1 MVRLISVEQSSDPKK
16 KLDVKIET
24 DKGRMRTIRIGQK
37 GASDFTQHR
46 MQGRKNL
53 YLSRH
58 QAREDWTKDGV
69 LTAGFWA
76 RWLLWNKETLQ
87 ESIRDVKSRF
97 SL

>member
-1 MVRLISVEQSSDPKK
+1 MVKLISVNPSSDPKK
-16 KLDVKIET
+16 KIDVKIET
-24 DKGRMRTIRIGQK
+24 DKGRTRTIRIGQK

-46 MQGRKNL
+46 TESRKNN
-53 YLSRH
+53 YISRH
-58 QAREDWTKDGV
+58 KTREDWTKDGV